1 MSDARIED
9 LIADSLRDL
18 DERSGRGGGV
28 RPLAHG
34 SHILD
39 QYAAL
44 CREDPI
50 PDPGATTNVALPI
63 ARPRAPSGSARSN
76 LATVARR
83 VLARVKAR

>member
-44 CREDPI
+44 CREDPVE
-50 PDPGATTNVALPI
+50 PGGTTNVALPI